1 MVVSNLNI
9 EWLGDNSGQGLPGNR
24 PVEPR
29 TAAAQLRAVLSDG
42 SSGGAILAGRAG
54 SGRRVVFDEAI
65 AGLVSVPPVIHL
77 NGSSYAAAMRHG
89 VLTFLLSQLDDDQTA
104 TRHELVHG
112 LAQLLCGEGGRT
124 VVTLGSPD
132 LIDAESATILAQLAA
147 MRKIWLVPVCERLA
161 DLPEDVLALYRSGN
175 LSRVVVHSMDVTAT
189 RSFLESELGGP
200 ISMFATAALWHL
212 TQSNRDVLRGLVR
225 ELVADGKL
233 VLQGGC
239 WVIAPGSLRLGPT
252 LTAFGTRTMAGL
264 APEERR
270 LLSALALGGS
280 VTAEE
285 LRQSGLSDDLGPL
298 RARGLVTV
306 GEAPAGTVGITV
318 PLLGHLLRNT
328 ADDDLRQELGE
339 TLARLYPAPRSARLL
354 TEVRAMRDLGNL
366 EALVAIVDEFAA
378 GGGFSPDA
386 WRADPSRQAAIV
398 KAAVEVLCIMGRPE
412 QANRRLAQ
420 AAAGLTVAHRL
431 HPEDTHLIHAAQLLR
446 VKSARIAVAE
456 GRPET
461 VRALLETPGQSRQDR
476 PERPIQDGSGPDG
489 QERPV
494 VDTIVDTMWASE
506 GLHFKALAVQ
516 AEAWSMT
523 TRHQESLVIVR
534 RLLADIEGLQA
545 TGVLDQVMAVSECAE
560 IECTLLRV
568 QLLSGEW
575 QAAADTAARLGGGH
589 YPDIRSIV
597 YGEFVLGLLRGFSGE
612 ADAALGVLL
621 PTLHQLTIAG
631 ESAELSA
638 VEAASAYCLADQ
650 DRGPE
655 AVDLLLR
662 NPSSMDRMLPL
673 DFCSWAAEVFASLA
687 VSGLDTPQAATTRLV
702 ALADRARRGDRAIL
716 EMNSLAMAMRLGR
729 TDVAAR
735 LRTLCESYPMPGTRG
750 FLMLAHGAVEADPAL
765 MADGLEQLASHG
777 QTVYADEE
785 GNVLLAALGHRERRR
800 VFAAVSRVRSRGGAE
815 SEATGGQAHESESRP
830 AWLDQLT
837 KREAQVA
844 QRVISGMTNTAIA
857 RMSAVSVRTVEGH
870 LYQVYSKLQVRN
882 RQELTALDRASR
894 RAVEVQ

>member
-1 MVVSNLNI
+1 MVVSNLNV
-9 EWLGDNSGQGLPGNR
+9 EWLGDKAGQVLSGNR
-24 PVEPR
+24 LPDAR
-29 TAAAQLRAVLSDG
+29 TAATQLRAVLANG
-42 SSGGAILAGRAG
+42 SSAGALLIGRAG
-54 SGRRVVFDEAI
+54 SGRRVVFDEA
-65 AGLVSVPPVIHL
+65 ATGLVSTPRIVHL

-89 VLTFLLSQLDDDQTA
+89 VLTFLLSQLDDDQMS

-112 LAQLLCGEGGRT
+112 LAQLLCGEDGRAI
-124 VVTLGSPD
+124 VTLGSPE

-161 DLPEDVLALYRSGN
+161 DLPEDVLALYRAGH
-175 LSRVVVHSMDVTAT
+175 LSRVTVHCMDVTET
-189 RSFLESELGGP
+189 RTFLEAELGGP
-200 ISMFATAALWHL
+200 ISTFATAMLWQL

-239 WVIAPGSLRLGPT
+239 WVMAPGSLRVGPT
-252 LTAFGTRTMAGL
+252 LTAFGARMMAGL
-264 APEERR
+264 GIQEQH

-285 LRQSGLSDDLGPL
+285 LRQSGLSNELGPL

-306 GEAPAGTVGITV
+306 GEAPAGIVNIAA

-328 ADDDLRQELGE
+328 ADEDLREELGG

-366 EALVAIVDEFAA
+366 EALVALVDEFAA
-378 GGGFSPDA
+378 DDGFSPGA
-386 WRADPSRQAAIV
+386 WRADANRQAAIV
-398 KAAVEVLCIMGRPE
+398 KAAVETLCIMGSPE
-412 QANRRLAQ
+412 QANRRLSQ
-420 AAAGLTVAHRL
+420 AAAGLAVALRL
-431 HPEDTHLIHAAQLLR
+431 NPEDAHLVQAAQLMR
-446 VKSARIAVAE
+446 VKSARIAVVE
-456 GRPET
+456 GRPAA
-461 VRALLETPGQSRQDR
+461 VRALLEETGQRHPDPPENPDR
-476 PERPIQDGSGPDG
+476 SGSIQDTRVQAVDG
-489 QERPV
+489 TV
-494 VDTIVDTMWASE
+494 WASE
-506 GLHFKALAVQ
+506 ALHFKALAVQ
-516 AEAWSMT
+516 AEAWSLT
-523 TRHQESLVIVR
+523 SRHQESLDIVR
-534 RLLADIEGLQA
+534 RLLIDIGGLQV
-545 TGVLDQVMAVSECAE
+545 TGVLDQIMSATECAE

-575 QAAADTAARLGGGH
+575 QAAADTVIRLAGGH
-589 YPDIRSIV
+589 YPDVRSIA
-597 YGEFVLGLLRGFSGE
+597 YGELVVGLLRAFAGE

-621 PTLHQLTIAG
+621 PTLQQLAIAG
-631 ESAELSA
+631 ESAELAA

-655 AVDLLLR
+655 AIDLLLH
-662 NPSSMDRMLPL
+662 NPSSTDRELPL
-673 DFCSWAAEVFASLA
+673 NFFSWAAEAFASLA
-687 VSGLDTPQAATTRLV
+687 VSGLDTPTAATSRLV
-702 ALADRARRGDRAIL
+702 ALADRARRGERTVL

-735 LRTLCESYPMPGTRG
+735 LQAVCESSPVPRACG
-750 FLMLAHGAVEADPAL
+750 FLLVAKGTVEADPAM
-765 MADGLEQLASHG
+765 MADGLEQLAKHG

-785 GNVLLAALGHRERRR
+785 GNVLVTALGHRDRRR
-800 VFAAVSRVRSRGGAE
+800 VFAAVAQARRRGGN
-815 SEATGGQAHESESRP
+815 ESESDGTTARDAETRP

-857 RMSAVSVRTVEGH
+857 RMSGVSVRTVEGH

-894 RAVEVQ
+894 RAVEVR